1 MYLLVSICMFHA
13 NIQLVVQLDVPPRAC
28 ALPGDTHTEQVTFQ
42 VNVYSWSTVYCH
54 SPSKIVGVSM
64 TCSFA
69 RAPESASECTEG
81 DQARLCEGGDS
92 TVSFTR
98 KPDLVDPVEV
108 PNSPS
113 PHRMTIS
120 SVLRRSRLV
129 AREREARNEADSR
142 RT

>member
-1 MYLLVSICMFHA
+1 MRVRCLV
-13 NIQLVVQLDVPPRAC
+13 
-28 ALPGDTHTEQVTFQ
+28 LPGDIHAELVTFQ

-64 TCSFA
+64 ICSFA
-69 RAPESASECTEG
+69 RDPESASDCTEG
-81 DQARLCEGGDS
+81 HQARLCEGGDS

-113 PHRMTIS
+113 SHRMTIS
-120 SVLRRSRLV
+120 SVLRRSNV
-129 AREREARNEADSR
+129 GAREREAGIEADSWTDR
-142 RT
+142 GPAYVARPAGWAAGKRGP

>member
-1 MYLLVSICMFHA
+1 MLVRC
-13 NIQLVVQLDVPPRAC
+13 VV
-28 ALPGDTHTEQVTFQ
+28 LPGDIHAELVTFQ

-54 SPSKIVGVSM
+54 SPSKIVGVSIM
-64 TCSFA
+64 PSFA

-113 PHRMTIS
+113 SHRMTFS
-120 SVLRRSRLV
+120 SVLRRSNVRALERAREKGSDLRTYWGPTYV
-129 AREREARNEADSR
+129 ARTADCTAGKR
-142 RT
+142 GP